1 MTSIKRIAFVGNS
14 LPRRCG
20 IATFTTDLQQAVAAT
35 LPQVFTSIIA
45 MTDGDRSYDYPG
57 TVGFEVHQE
66 TLTDY
71 VAAADFINAGDF
83 DIVCLQHEFGIF
95 GGEGG
100 GHILALLERLTVP
113 VVTTL
118 HTVLAEPSAAQRRV
132 LERITTISSRIVVMA
147 EKGRELLVAIYGV
160 GASKILVIPHGIPDF
175 AFVEPDAAKLRLG
188 FADQTVILTFGLLSP
203 NKGIEVMIDAMPAV
217 LEARPDTIYVVLGA
231 THPNL
236 VREQGEA
243 YRDSLVARAVAL
255 GITDHV
261 VFRDQFVDRATLL
274 EYIAMCDV
282 YVTPY
287 LNRAQMTSGTLAY
300 SFGLGKA
307 VVSTPYWHAVELL
320 ADGHGTLVPFGDAA
334 ATGAAIA
341 ALLTDEPRRQSMR
354 RRAYDDSRSM
364 VWEQVAR
371 CYLENF
377 ETVRALRTAPSAHI
391 HMLLPRAERPSPGL
405 ALDHLRAMT
414 DDTGLFQHA
423 VQSVPDRLH
432 GYCVDDN
439 ARGLLLA
446 AALTT
451 LGEEP
456 MPESMTLSFAAFV
469 QHAWNADAKR
479 FRNFMSFDRRWL
491 EPQGSEDSHG
501 RTLWSL
507 GVTARHD
514 SSATRRRWAAGL
526 FAEALPGV
534 ESFSSPRAWVFTL
547 LGLDAYCAVAPHDG
561 EAAATRLRLADR
573 LLALLKQ
580 VETPEWI
587 WFEENLS
594 YDNARFSEAL
604 ILAGRATGTEA
615 YFAAGLRSLG
625 WLAGRQTSPAGL
637 FRPVGTDGFH
647 DVRSTRQAFDQQPLE
662 ATATIAATLVA
673 LRQTGD
679 ARWRVEAYR
688 AFAWFFGANDLSQ
701 PLVDP
706 ETGSCRDGLH
716 ADRRNE
722 NRGGE
727 SVVSYLLGL
736 ADIRQFE
743 RVSVVPHASRR
754 SSVGS
759 PFVPRSNLSQ
769 HRGRLAASHIPKPA
783 SPVPST

>member
-1 MTSIKRIAFVGNS
+1 MTTIKRIAFVGNS

-20 IATFTTDLQQAVAAT
+20 IATFTTDLAQAVVAAS
-35 LPQVFTSIIA
+35 PPVFTSIIA
-45 MTDGDRSYDYPG
+45 ITDGDRTYDYPDI
-57 TVGFEVHQE
+57 VSFEVHQD
-66 TLTDY
+66 TPGDY
-71 VAAADFINAGDF
+71 VAAGDFINAGSF

-95 GGEGG
+95 GGEAG
-100 GHILALLERLTVP
+100 GHVLALLERLTVP

-132 LERITTISSRIVVMA
+132 LERIATISARIVVMA
-147 EKGRELLVAIYGV
+147 EKGRQLLLAVYGV
-160 GASKILVIPHGIPDF
+160 DAAKILVIPHGIPDF
-175 AFVEPDAAKLRLG
+175 AFVEPDAAKASLG
-188 FADQTVILTFGLLSP
+188 FAGRTVILTFGLLSP

-217 LEARPDTIYVVLGA
+217 LEVRPDAVYVVLGA

-243 YRDSLVARAVAL
+243 YRESLVARASAM
-255 GITDHV
+255 GIADHV
-261 VFRDQFVDRATLL
+261 VFHDQFVDRPTLL

-307 VVSTPYWHAVELL
+307 VVSTPYWHAAELL
-320 ADGHGTLVPFGDAA
+320 AEGRGSLVPFGDAA
-334 ATGAAIA
+334 ATGTAIA
-341 ALLTDEPRRQSMR
+341 ELLSDEPRRQAMR

-364 VWEQVAR
+364 VWEQVAGR
-371 CYLENF
+371 YLETF
-377 ETVRALRTAPSAHI
+377 ARVQSAVRRTAASAQVHT
-391 HMLLPRAERPSPGL
+391 LLPRAGRQSPAI
-405 ALDHLRAMT
+405 ALGHLRTMT

-423 VQSVPDRLH
+423 VQSVPDRAH

-451 LGEEP
+451 LDEEP
-456 MPESMTLSFAAFV
+456 MPASMIVAFAAFV
-469 QHAWNADAKR
+469 QHAWNADTQR
-479 FRNFMSFDRRWL
+479 FRNFMSFERLWL

-507 GVTARHD
+507 GVTARRD
-514 SSATRRRWAAGL
+514 AVATRRQWAAGL
-526 FAEALPGV
+526 FAAALPV
-534 ESFSSPRAWVFTL
+534 AESFGSPRAWVFTL
-547 LGLDAYCAVAPHDG
+547 LGLDSYCASAPHDDV
-561 EAAATRLRLADR
+561 ARATRLRLADR

-580 VETPEWI
+580 VETPHWI

-604 ILAGRATGTEA
+604 IVTGRSTGNKA
-615 YFAAGLRSLG
+615 YLAAGLRSLD
-625 WLAGRQTSPAGL
+625 WLVRRQTSPAGL
-637 FRPVGTDGFH
+637 FRPIGTNGFH
-647 DVRSTRQAFDQQPLE
+647 DVRSVGESFDQQPLE
-662 ATATIAATLVA
+662 ATATIAAA
-673 LRQTGD
+673 LAALHYTGD

-688 AFAWFFGANDLSQ
+688 AFGWFFGANDLSQ
-701 PLVDP
+701 PLVDI

-716 ADRRNE
+716 PDRRNE
-722 NRGGE
+722 NLGGE

-736 ADIRQFE
+736 ADIRTLEQ
-743 RVSVVPHASRR
+743 RAVQHAMR
-754 SSVGS
+754 
-759 PFVPRSNLSQ
+759 
-769 HRGRLAASHIPKPA
+769 
-783 SPVPST
+783 